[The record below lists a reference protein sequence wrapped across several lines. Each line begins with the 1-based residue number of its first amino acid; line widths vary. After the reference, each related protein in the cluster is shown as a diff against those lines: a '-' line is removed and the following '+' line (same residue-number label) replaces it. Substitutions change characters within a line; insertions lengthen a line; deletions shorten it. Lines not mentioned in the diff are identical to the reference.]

1 MPGHAAPEGCLCRTL
16 LHPTLQPA
24 YSHTTTLPHHTTCP
38 LNTLAQSLCSP
49 WLVHPMQHLPT
60 QIRANK
66 YVPSFIPPA
75 MAAKPKAFDEE
86 EEEEVSRPEPRL
98 AAP

>member
-1 MPGHAAPEGCLCRTL
+1 MPDLTSPNPAAS
-16 LHPTLQPA
+16 LQPYYHPA
-24 YSHTTTLPHHTTCP
+24 SPHHVPFEHACP
-38 LNTLAQSLCSP
+38 VPLLTLAGAPNAASP
-49 WLVHPMQHLPT
+49 HSNKGKPGG
-60 QIRANK
+60 K